1 MHTFDYSFLQS
12 GLVPVKFLTL
22 TAKISEIRALQ
33 ADRLSRFPDIFP
45 GLELQAKVASVRD
58 SNAIEGVKTT
68 EARLTVIVT
77 QGAEPRNRNEA
88 EIAGYR
94 DALNL
99 IHTQYRVLTFSEET
113 ILALHKILFSYTGY
127 PGGSYKQDD
136 NVIVQV
142 NPQGQRSIRFKPIS
156 AAETPQA
163 MQDLVLAYTQAR
175 DDATTNQLLLISN
188 FILDFLC
195 IHPFSDGN
203 GRISRLL
210 TLLLLYKSGFDA
222 GKYVSMEQKIEQTKN
237 SYYSSL
243 KTSSEGWEV
252 NQNDALPFAEYFI
265 TTLFLCYKDLDAFFV
280 SFRDQKVNKTQRIE
294 TAVLNSLL
302 PISKRELAR
311 LLPDV
316 SVTTIETVL
325 GKLVREDKITKI
337 GQGPLTQYLRKSE

>member
-1 MHTFDYSFLQS
+1 
-12 GLVPVKFLTL
+12 
-22 TAKISEIRALQ
+22 
-33 ADRLSRFPDIFP
+33 
-45 GLELQAKVASVRD
+45 
-58 SNAIEGVKTT
+58 
-68 EARLTVIVT
+68 
-77 QGAEPRNRNEA
+77 
-88 EIAGYR
+88 
-94 DALNL
+94 
-99 IHTQYRVLTFSEET
+99 
-113 ILALHKILFSYTGY
+113 
-127 PGGSYKQDD
+127 
-136 NVIVQV
+136 
-142 NPQGQRSIRFKPIS
+142 
-156 AAETPQA
+156 
-163 MQDLVLAYTQAR
+163 
-175 DDATTNQLLLISN
+175 
-188 FILDFLC
+188 
-195 IHPFSDGN
+195 
-203 GRISRLL
+203 
-210 TLLLLYKSGFDA
+210 
-222 GKYVSMEQKIEQTKN
+222 MEQKIEQTKN